1 MIHTTVQMQIPFESL
16 IESISRLGLEE
27 KRQIESILEQQI
39 EQAEEDLWDRDPI
52 VQAEIREARV
62 DYAAGNYVTLD
73 EYLQHPHEAA

>member
-52 VQAEIREARV
+52 VQAEIREARA